1 MDTKKINPRT
11 ACSTLLLNVYKHKG
25 VELGIPR
32 DPRCRKTFLPLSV
45 HLASNE
51 LGAVGEA
58 GSWKVWRGMP
68 QDNAP
73 HPLICLGRI
82 IKLKCQTRVD
92 RPSSLHSPQV
102 FLTSREE
109 RCKMKMQNSRIT
121 LFESGETDC
130 FLGCCEARPRS
141 QTRHLNVYIRQ

>member
-1 MDTKKINPRT
+1 MDGIDTKKINPRT

-32 DPRCRKTFLPLSV
+32 DPRRRNFFCPSVSV
-45 HLASNE
+45 HLTSNE

-58 GSWKVWRGMP
+58 GSWKVRRGMP

-73 HPLICLGRI
+73 YPLICLGRI

-102 FLTSREE
+102 FLTYRED
-109 RCKMKMQNSRIT
+109 RCKMQNSRIIK
-121 LFESGETDC
+121 
-130 FLGCCEARPRS
+130 R
-141 QTRHLNVYIRQ
+141 